1 MEKIKMNFDLENY
14 TNKKMELKFY
24 LKCLNT
30 TYTIEHEINLGTPYG
45 KHFYSGFSNHNY
57 ELGDFIVILKSNT
70 YLMIYNMVESTIR
83 ELIAHIYDEVNES
96 SLHYQDITDQLQILW
111 KNYHFRK
118 IDSEINASSQTFIN
132 TANKMID
139 EILNENSIQFNAED
153 IVLSGDADLNSIS
166 KLFNSHGIKLNK
178 STTKVYKSD
187 LWNVKHSRNS
197 LAHGDQSFIKLGRDT
212 TISDLENTT
221 NHIFKFL
228 EYLIEMTN
236 QLICKEYFK
245 K

>member
-1 MEKIKMNFDLENY
+1 MNFDLENY

-153 IVLSGDADLNSIS
+153 IVLSGDADLNS
-166 KLFNSHGIKLNK
+166 
-178 STTKVYKSD
+178 
-187 LWNVKHSRNS
+187 
-197 LAHGDQSFIKLGRDT
+197 
-212 TISDLENTT
+212 
-221 NHIFKFL
+221 
-228 EYLIEMTN
+228 
-236 QLICKEYFK
+236 
-245 K
+245 